1 MVQRRPPVGA
11 AIRTVQNLSAEPPSV
26 SVVIPTLN
34 EAQNL
39 PHVFSRLP
47 AGPLEV
53 VVVDGGSVDDTV
65 AVAKECRPDVLVV
78 DQSRTGK
85 GNALACGMFAASGD
99 IIVLLDAD
107 GSTDPAEIPAFV
119 AALVAGADY
128 VKGSRVLP
136 GGGSDDLTAWRRFG
150 NACLTWVM
158 NTLFNTHFTDT
169 CYGYNSLW
177 RRHLDVFD
185 LDVTPFAPGEVGRRW
200 GDGFEIEV
208 LLHARAAGGGLRIGE
223 VPSVER
229 NRLFGESNL
238 HAIRDGMRILRTI
251 VREFRGA
258 RARRSE
264 HRERRVVEFEA
275 GYPGPVGRDPIDLS
289 SSAPG
294 NVSRT

>member
-1 MVQRRPPVGA
+1 MDQRRPPVA
-11 AIRTVQNLSAEPPSV
+11 AIRAIRHESAEPPSV
-26 SVVIPTLN
+26 TVIIPTLN
-34 EAQNL
+34 EAKNL

-47 AGPLEV
+47 GGTLEV
-53 VVVDGGSVDDTV
+53 IVVDGGSVDDTV

-78 DQSRTGK
+78 NQSRTGK
-85 GNALACGMFAASGD
+85 GNALACGMFEASGD

-107 GSTDPAEIPAFV
+107 GSTDPAEIPSFV

-136 GGGSDDLTAWRRFG
+136 GGGSDDLTTWRRFG
-150 NACLTWVM
+150 NACLTWAM
-158 NTLFNTHFTDT
+158 NTLFSTDFTDS

-185 LDVTPFAPGEVGRRW
+185 LDTAPSVPGEVGRRW

-251 VREFRGA
+251 LREFRGS
-258 RARRSE
+258 RARRKAHE
-264 HRERRVVEFEA
+264 ERRVVEFKTN
-275 GYPGPVGRDPIDLS
+275 YSGPVERDPIDFVERY
-289 SSAPG
+289 AQG
-294 NVSRT
+294 EAQ